1 MNHTEAIKAIE
12 AEQAREAELVDDL
25 ADELEQ
31 LKEQHRQVDE
41 QIEAILRQ
49 KRAASDRE
57 LALGASRA
65 ALMAEGNRIAS

>member
-57 LALGASRA
+57 LAHAHIESPG
-65 ALMAEGNRIAS
+65 